1 MRSQP
6 DSLNSSHTELL
17 SLPVSSLLGICPAPT
32 RLQTLSLS
40 GWAQPLV
47 SATNS
52 VSPLSRWF
60 SLYTHTHPLPLREAD
75 HSRKISSPAQPE
87 VPYRRYSEVQRRSI
101 QSALKAFPVHL
112 KDERSLCGDRAV
124 NAKVYVSPHCR
135 QTTHV
140 FPSYT
145 HCHLQVR
152 CWIIQLPPASRP
164 ARLLQDWVAPAL
176 LTEAR
181 HGRRSVSTAGM
192 KRIHF
197 PCSFHI
203 LGVDMHCL
211 ATEFQS
217 EMHNFEIL

>member
-1 MRSQP
+1 MVFTI
-6 DSLNSSHTELL
+6 HTH
-17 SLPVSSLLGICPAPT
+17 I
-32 RLQTLSLS
+32 
-40 GWAQPLV
+40 
-47 SATNS
+47 
-52 VSPLSRWF
+52 LSRYGK
-60 SLYTHTHPLPLREAD
+60 LTTHA
-75 HSRKISSPAQPE
+75 KFPALHNQM

-112 KDERSLCGDRAV
+112 KDEKSLCGDRAV

-181 HGRRSVSTAGM
+181 HSRRSVSTAGM

-203 LGVDMHCL
+203 LGVDTHCP

>member
-60 SLYTHTHPLPLREAD
+60 SRYTHTHPLPLREAD

-152 CWIIQLPPASRP
+152 CWIIQLPPASLP

-181 HGRRSVSTAGM
+181 HGRRSVSTARM

-203 LGVDMHCL
+203 LVVDTHRP

>member
-60 SLYTHTHPLPLREAD
+60 SLYAHTHPLPLREAD

-152 CWIIQLPPASRP
+152 CWIIQLPPASLP

-203 LGVDMHCL
+203 LGVDTHCP